1 MGGGESAEARA
12 TVMASS
18 SPPPAHCGRLDKY
31 GVALDRGL
39 SPNMEE
45 WFLLLLAHQQ
55 DRESVVTP
63 ASSSEDLACPVA
75 IKKPEGTGVAP
86 AMPPPP
92 SMGRPR
98 IGRHN
103 ESNKTVVAPNPPR
116 QEVMTDYSVYF
127 AGLWFAVG
135 LLIGVLV
142 VVACYKKWQSVRKK
156 REARRRRLS
165 RGGRRRA
172 GFRVRMRN
180 GVGER
185 DAGEE
190 EERDESGGGGKE
202 LDDRMARFKRDGG
215 DGGSGGGAE
224 GIAVVER
231 CPCGAELEG
240 GEDKDDKEKG
250 GGGESPGVVDGGNVV
265 AALEEDKIF
274 LLRVSSTTPPPPRR
288 PSFLAETVPSKD
300 EVNEVNT
307 TPTTTIKGRSMLGR
321 KSSLGYA
328 DRFPPGSLLR
338 KCVSSTLIPEAA
350 CTSPRG
356 GPLLPP
362 RTERTSA
369 SESDLLGGR
378 KQADLISVTV
388 PPIRPPSLNLLHSHH
403 VTSSS
408 PNIIAKPQT
417 PENCPNIIINPH
429 IPPAADN
436 CPVHGR
442 TLKNATPS
450 DFSPPLSPIPS
461 PPPPPAQYFLSIPM
475 PPPPPPSAQEEQ
487 DMLRSKLV
495 NSFTRVMHMFLP
507 PHSAT
512 PSVSPRG
519 QKTRNESLSPRNP
532 STGSSSIPKKKNSV
546 PTASTAT
553 DSTPPKET
561 KFVFDFDFTHHSNP
575 PTFKLMAIQKV
586 DEDEKGDEDNEDKHD
601 NNATTRRTVHKQRS
615 SSSGWLPPRED
626 WGPISQSL
634 PRGEEARLGTLFHRL
649 ALLGLEAKSASDVG
663 DPHREKTVQLLD
675 DFKITGV
682 NGIHVCMV
690 FEVLGNNLL
699 KLIIRSN
706 YQGIPLQNVK
716 TIIKQTLQALDY
728 LHTKC
733 KIIHTDIK
741 PENILMC
748 VDDAYVRNLANEA
761 TTWQMQ
767 GGRLP
772 GSAVSTAPKEFQS
785 CTSTSKMS
793 KNKKK
798 KMKKKAKKQAELL
811 EQQLQQLK
819 EADEDG
825 GGEEEMTGG
834 GDHEESSCSGGG
846 GGGDGAEG
854 GRSHN
859 KSGEEEE
866 KENGERGDDSNNE
879 DVDDDEGRP
888 QMRRDGAV
896 ENRSS
901 FNNLAN
907 AMITMS
913 PLNGHDDVGGGGGG
927 GVMHQSKSTGESGLD
942 AMAGGMMQ
950 NEGGVS
956 SGSGGGS
963 GGGAAGSSSSSSAMR
978 RTTSC
983 PDSKSILAR
992 PDPVKE
998 ICDIQIKIADLGNAC
1013 WVDHH
1018 FTEDIQTRQYRC
1030 LEVLLGAEYGTG
1042 ADIWSTACMVRTKL

>member
-1 MGGGESAEARA
+1 MSPNLEKAEAFIYLFPLVQA
-12 TVMASS
+12 T
-18 SPPPAHCGRLDKY
+18 PLEK
-31 GVALDRGL
+31 
-39 SPNMEE
+39 
-45 WFLLLLAHQQ
+45 
-55 DRESVVTP
+55 
-63 ASSSEDLACPVA
+63 
-75 IKKPEGTGVAP
+75 
-86 AMPPPP
+86 
-92 SMGRPR
+92 
-98 IGRHN
+98 
-103 ESNKTVVAPNPPR
+103 
-116 QEVMTDYSVYF
+116 
-127 AGLWFAVG
+127 
-135 LLIGVLV
+135 
-142 VVACYKKWQSVRKK
+142 
-156 REARRRRLS
+156 
-165 RGGRRRA
+165 
-172 GFRVRMRN
+172 
-180 GVGER
+180 
-185 DAGEE
+185 
-190 EERDESGGGGKE
+190 
-202 LDDRMARFKRDGG
+202 
-215 DGGSGGGAE
+215 
-224 GIAVVER
+224 VVE
-231 CPCGAELEG
+231 
-240 GEDKDDKEKG
+240 
-250 GGGESPGVVDGGNVV
+250 PGVVDGGNVV

-615 SSSGWLPPRED
+615 SSSG
-626 WGPISQSL
+626 
-634 PRGEEARLGTLFHRL
+634 F
-649 ALLGLEAKSASDVG
+649 V
-663 DPHREKTVQLLD
+663 
-675 DFKITGV
+675 
-682 NGIHVCMV
+682 
-690 FEVLGNNLL
+690 
-699 KLIIRSN
+699 
-706 YQGIPLQNVK
+706 
-716 TIIKQTLQALDY
+716 
-728 LHTKC
+728 
-733 KIIHTDIK
+733 
-741 PENILMC
+741 
-748 VDDAYVRNLANEA
+748 
-761 TTWQMQ
+761 
-767 GGRLP
+767 
-772 GSAVSTAPKEFQS
+772 
-785 CTSTSKMS
+785 
-793 KNKKK
+793 
-798 KMKKKAKKQAELL
+798 
-811 EQQLQQLK
+811 
-819 EADEDG
+819 
-825 GGEEEMTGG
+825 
-834 GDHEESSCSGGG
+834 
-846 GGGDGAEG
+846 
-854 GRSHN
+854 
-859 KSGEEEE
+859 
-866 KENGERGDDSNNE
+866 
-879 DVDDDEGRP
+879 
-888 QMRRDGAV
+888 
-896 ENRSS
+896 
-901 FNNLAN
+901 
-907 AMITMS
+907 
-913 PLNGHDDVGGGGGG
+913 
-927 GVMHQSKSTGESGLD
+927 
-942 AMAGGMMQ
+942 
-950 NEGGVS
+950 
-956 SGSGGGS
+956 
-963 GGGAAGSSSSSSAMR
+963 
-978 RTTSC
+978 
-983 PDSKSILAR
+983 
-992 PDPVKE
+992 
-998 ICDIQIKIADLGNAC
+998 
-1013 WVDHH
+1013 
-1018 FTEDIQTRQYRC
+1018 
-1030 LEVLLGAEYGTG
+1030 
-1042 ADIWSTACMVRTKL
+1042 